1 MNAQTLALAIA
12 FCMGS
17 PAAAQAIDDTLARA
31 FRELRAAEM
40 RDDTA
45 AIPAAEA
52 VSPGSDA
59 AERAAIARAAIELRG
74 KARSAADARAAED
87 SIAARRATLARAL
100 EPRAPDAAR
109 ELLLEAAEDLLLR
122 RIVADASDAM
132 LAIGL
137 PTKAECT
144 GVRETLDRVDAMLA
158 SPVFTKALGAEA
170 ALATDPIAFR
180 ASFLAG
186 IAASMRADLDR
197 CEGREPASSRARAA
211 SLLDRAAKS
220 ELPAPAEIAAILAL
234 ARARAMSDPASRAPL
249 LDSAAKSHDPAR
261 AFVARVEQWR
271 DNAARAPFPDPPSG
285 LDILATAAEL
295 RLCAPAEIPTAVE
308 RAFRAAAAKGGAA
321 RTRRLAA
328 ALVQRIDLRIRESA
342 ATADASPALVALA
355 AIADEE
361 RAFLRTRLDV
371 IVPAVAD
378 PAISPWLAVPLAR
391 ELQAAGRTA
400 DAVRTLLAFVDSTK
414 ASAGSEEDAREAIE
428 IALELARAAAQRD
441 GSGEAL
447 LDSVLDAASTR
458 LASDPRRTE
467 WLLGRVDLA
476 LFPTWN
482 LASADRAAQLLL
494 SVPTDAE
501 FRAARDI
508 RAVEIEGLRAGSDV
522 NAALAVMR
530 KTEIM
535 GTTIPRAETELSAR
549 AETLRAQML
558 LIATRPAEALACA
571 TLALRERGIKDHTA
585 RRAADAWLRAAVAE
599 DEPIAPP
606 SELLALAARMPAIA
620 EASLPVIG
628 QLTFSLEEAL
638 LRGDLAAARK
648 SAEDRL
654 APLLRIADASPAA
667 ATAVVARAS
676 ALAELAAGRADEAFA
691 RADRAVKRWPSDRA
705 LLWLRA
711 ESARRQGAGD
721 EAVRARAFALFRELS
736 PLAAKSR
743 DEFWWRAQLAQLEML
758 SDDPAQR
765 EQVLARINRLSA
777 LDASMGSPLLSRRFE
792 ELRRRCMR
800 SPDGA
805 PR

>member
-1 MNAQTLALAIA
+1 MNVRTLALLIA
-12 FCMGS
+12 FCAS
-17 PAAAQAIDDTLARA
+17 APAAAQAIDDTLARA

-40 RDDTA
+40 RDDAA

-74 KARSAADARAAED
+74 KARSAADVRAAED
-87 SIAARRATLARAL
+87 SIALRRGALARAL
-100 EPRAPDAAR
+100 ESRAPDAAR
-109 ELLLEAAEDLLLR
+109 ELLLETAEDLLLR
-122 RIVADASDAM
+122 RIVADGSDAM

-144 GVRETLDRVDAMLA
+144 GVRETLDRVDALLA
-158 SPVFTKALGAEA
+158 SPAFAHALGAQA

-186 IAASMRADLDR
+186 IAASMRADLER
-197 CEGREPASSRARAA
+197 CEGREPASSGASAAR
-211 SLLDRAAKS
+211 LLDRAAQS

-234 ARARAMSDPASRAPL
+234 ARARTASDPASRAPL
-249 LDSAAKSHDPAR
+249 LASAAKSQDPAR
-261 AFVARVEQWR
+261 AYVARVEQWR
-271 DNAARAPFPDPPSG
+271 DNAGRAPFPDPPSG

-295 RLCAPAEIPTAVE
+295 RHCEPAEIPTAVE
-308 RAFRAAAAKGGAA
+308 RAFRSAVAKGGAA

-328 ALVQRIDLRIRESA
+328 ALTQRIDARIRESA
-342 ATADASPALVALA
+342 ATADASPALVALV
-355 AIADEE
+355 AIADED
-361 RAFLRTRLDV
+361 RAFLRARLDAL
-371 IVPAVAD
+371 VPAVTD
-378 PAISPWLAVPLAR
+378 SAISPWLAVPLAR
-391 ELQAAGRTA
+391 ELQSTGRTA
-400 DAVRTLLAFVDSTK
+400 DAVRTLLAFVDSTR
-414 ASAGSEEDAREAIE
+414 ATAGSEEDAREAIE
-428 IALELARAAAQRD
+428 IALELARAAASRD
-441 GSGEAL
+441 GSGEVL

-458 LASDPRRTE
+458 LAGDPRRVE
-467 WLLGRVDLA
+467 WLLARVDLA

-482 LASADRAAQLLL
+482 LPNADRAAQLLL

-508 RAVEIEGLRAGSDV
+508 RAVEIEGFRAGSDV
-522 NAALAVMR
+522 NAALAVIR

-535 GTTIPRAETELSAR
+535 GTTIPRNETELSAR

-558 LIATRPAEALACA
+558 LVATRPAEALACA

-585 RRAADAWLRAAVAE
+585 RRAADVWLRAVLAE

-606 SELLALAARMPAIA
+606 AQLLALAARMPLIS
-620 EASLPVIG
+620 EAALPVIE
-628 QLTFSLEEAL
+628 QLATSLEETL

-648 SAEDRL
+648 SATDQL
-654 APLLRIADASPAA
+654 APLLRIVEASPSVAS
-667 ATAVVARAS
+667 AVAARAS
-676 ALAELAAGRADEAFA
+676 VLAELATGNADEAFA
-691 RADRAVKRWPSDRA
+691 RADRAAKRWPSDRA

-721 EAVRARAFALFRELS
+721 EAARARAFALFRELS
-736 PLAAKSR
+736 PLASKSR

-758 SDDPAQR
+758 CDEPAQR
-765 EQVLARINRLSA
+765 EQVLARVNRLSA
-777 LDASMGSPLLSRRFE
+777 LDTSMGSPLLARRFE
-792 ELRRRCMR
+792 ELRTRCTKP
-800 SPDGA
+800 PDGA

>member
-1 MNAQTLALAIA
+1 MNVRTLALLIA
-12 FCMGS
+12 FCAS
-17 PAAAQAIDDTLARA
+17 APAAAQAIDDTLARA

-40 RDDTA
+40 RDDAA

-74 KARSAADARAAED
+74 KARSAADVRAAED
-87 SIAARRATLARAL
+87 SIALRRGALARAL
-100 EPRAPDAAR
+100 ESRAPDAAR
-109 ELLLEAAEDLLLR
+109 ELLLETAEDLLLR
-122 RIVADASDAM
+122 RIVADGSDAM

-144 GVRETLDRVDAMLA
+144 GVRETLDRVDALLA
-158 SPVFTKALGAEA
+158 SPAFAHALGAQA

-186 IAASMRADLDR
+186 IAASMRADLER
-197 CEGREPASSRARAA
+197 CEGREPASSGASAAR
-211 SLLDRAAKS
+211 LLDRAAQS

-234 ARARAMSDPASRAPL
+234 ARARTASDPASRAPL
-249 LDSAAKSHDPAR
+249 LASAAKSQDPAR
-261 AFVARVEQWR
+261 AYVARVEQWR
-271 DNAARAPFPDPPSG
+271 DNAGRAPFPDPPSG

-295 RLCAPAEIPTAVE
+295 RQCEPADIPTAVE
-308 RAFRAAAAKGGAA
+308 RAFRSAVAKGGAA

-328 ALVQRIDLRIRESA
+328 ALTQRIDARIRESA
-342 ATADASPALVALA
+342 ATADASPALVALV
-355 AIADEE
+355 AIADED
-361 RAFLRTRLDV
+361 RAFLRARLDAL
-371 IVPAVAD
+371 VPAVTD
-378 PAISPWLAVPLAR
+378 SAISPWLAVPLAR
-391 ELQAAGRTA
+391 ELQSTGRTA
-400 DAVRTLLAFVDSTK
+400 DAVRTLLAFVDST
-414 ASAGSEEDAREAIE
+414 
-428 IALELARAAAQRD
+428 
-441 GSGEAL
+441 

-458 LASDPRRTE
+458 LAGDPRRVE
-467 WLLGRVDLA
+467 WLLARVDLA

-482 LASADRAAQLLL
+482 LPNADRAAQLLL

-508 RAVEIEGLRAGSDV
+508 RAVEIEGFRAGSDV
-522 NAALAVMR
+522 NAALAVIR

-535 GTTIPRAETELSAR
+535 GTTIPRNETELSAR

-558 LIATRPAEALACA
+558 LVATRPAEALACA

-585 RRAADAWLRAAVAE
+585 RRAADVWLRAVLAE

-606 SELLALAARMPAIA
+606 AQLLALAARMPLIS
-620 EASLPVIG
+620 EAALPVIE
-628 QLTFSLEEAL
+628 QLATSLEETL

-648 SAEDRL
+648 SATDQL
-654 APLLRIADASPAA
+654 APLLRIVEASPSVAS
-667 ATAVVARAS
+667 AVAARAS
-676 ALAELAAGRADEAFA
+676 VLAELATGNADEAFA
-691 RADRAVKRWPSDRA
+691 RADRAAKRWPSDRA

-721 EAVRARAFALFRELS
+721 EAARARAFALFRELS
-736 PLAAKSR
+736 PLASKSR

-758 SDDPAQR
+758 CDEPAQR
-765 EQVLARINRLSA
+765 EQVLARVNRLSA
-777 LDASMGSPLLSRRFE
+777 LDTSMGSPLLARRFE
-792 ELRRRCMR
+792 ELRTRCTKP
-800 SPDGA
+800 PDGA